1 MVDAEYGNQGID
13 FECVPREGFGWSN
26 ASFEIGLTFLTTSMK
41 TALSVCT
48 TPDVRL
54 CLYYRKYVLKF
65 TILQTYFS
73 RRQNENSTGFTREM
87 PSIPPAIIATTQSNN
102 DNNNEND
109 SAPLADKR
117 KRLSYDISQA
127 VQGLGINN

>member
-1 MVDAEYGNQGID
+1 
-13 FECVPREGFGWSN
+13 
-26 ASFEIGLTFLTTSMK
+26 
-41 TALSVCT
+41 
-48 TPDVRL
+48 
-54 CLYYRKYVLKF
+54 
-65 TILQTYFS
+65 
-73 RRQNENSTGFTREM
+73 M